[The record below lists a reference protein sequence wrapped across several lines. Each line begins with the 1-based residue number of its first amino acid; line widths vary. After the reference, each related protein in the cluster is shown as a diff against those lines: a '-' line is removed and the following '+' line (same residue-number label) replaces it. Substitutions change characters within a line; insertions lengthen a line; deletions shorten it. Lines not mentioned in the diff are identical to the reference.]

1 MHGSHATTLF
11 YRRDLSI
18 CGFGVGGGGRASWN
32 QPDPTPWGYQGTT
45 VFSSKE
51 SRNFFQGPSFLKR
64 NNFTRG
70 RPFVFSFCLSSYM
83 QASQCFLLRIFIVS
97 LHSGPREEAS
107 LPLSHWIMAFRRFLK
122 RCQQETPFRARSR
135 MQLPV
140 YVCFRLHFYIS
151 IVTTVLLLSK
161 L

>member
-1 MHGSHATTLF
+1 M
-11 YRRDLSI
+11 
-18 CGFGVGGGGRASWN
+18 GGGHPGTN
-32 QPDPTPWGYQGTT
+32 PTPPPGDTKGRLYFLLRNQ
-45 VFSSKE
+45 E
-51 SRNFFQGPSFLKR
+51 NFFQGPSFLKR